1 MSYHPLLKSVFSM
14 IGINFAISCVNIVKN
29 ICLARL
35 IAPNYFGIMA
45 MALIYVSIT
54 YRFAGV
60 LAQRMAL
67 FHASQKEQPDQYE
80 AHFFISLAM
89 VLLSVPVVVGVA
101 YVLEAESRP
110 DIFWLSLVFLGFSCF
125 ELISMTALY
134 RLEKRLDYQTICWIR
149 IVSLFVG
156 LVGTAYCVYYKLYL
170 QALMVDRGL
179 MIIVAS
185 TLYWLCGRWWPQR
198 LCSWKTLRWYLSY
211 GKGFWLMEVA
221 DAVKNEVIEFTV
233 GRWAGVISLAFYRK
247 GSTFARLPLVTLVNN
262 AIGVVLPV
270 YVKYRDDKRKTVF
283 ILSQF
288 TRLTIGAM
296 GLIYG
301 VLFVVADPF
310 VVLVLGEPWRTIIPF
325 FRLFCILSF
334 IKTFTHNISD
344 YLSVSGLQRVSIKNE
359 FFLLI
364 WIVIFVSLLSFWLGI
379 RGIVIGLICA
389 YLPSIV
395 YLYRQLKRY
404 KDISLYGIAL
414 RGFLVFAASMWLS
427 TWLIRKGES
436 LVMGNWNQVILKAG
450 IYGLV
455 YGVLWIVVEG
465 KQAYQV
471 WAAWKGLNVVK

>member
-1 MSYHPLLKSVFSM
+1 
-14 IGINFAISCVNIVKN
+14 
-29 ICLARL
+29 
-35 IAPNYFGIMA
+35 
-45 MALIYVSIT
+45 
-54 YRFAGV
+54 
-60 LAQRMAL
+60 
-67 FHASQKEQPDQYE
+67 
-80 AHFFISLAM
+80 
-89 VLLSVPVVVGVA
+89 
-101 YVLEAESRP
+101 
-110 DIFWLSLVFLGFSCF
+110 
-125 ELISMTALY
+125 
-134 RLEKRLDYQTICWIR
+134 
-149 IVSLFVG
+149 
-156 LVGTAYCVYYKLYL
+156 
-170 QALMVDRGL
+170 
-179 MIIVAS
+179 
-185 TLYWLCGRWWPQR
+185 
-198 LCSWKTLRWYLSY
+198 
-211 GKGFWLMEVA
+211 
-221 DAVKNEVIEFTV
+221 V